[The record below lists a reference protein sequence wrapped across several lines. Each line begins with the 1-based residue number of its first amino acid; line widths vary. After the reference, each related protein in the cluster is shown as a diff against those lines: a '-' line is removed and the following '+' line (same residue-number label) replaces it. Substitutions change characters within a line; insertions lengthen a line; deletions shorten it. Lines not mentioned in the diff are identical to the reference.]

1 VTVKRKHSHPYAV
14 LALAACAVAAV
25 AAAPAVASASP
36 LAASHGAAGQV
47 QDPIPIAPNEFFSG
61 YVNGHPPGQ
70 AIIYTDCFGPI
81 TPGETGHP
89 LGDQT
94 IEVEPANGTV
104 SAIDL
109 GYTGTEAHGIV
120 ATLGPSTASNSIIA
134 DFTSYYVID
143 YMATTI
149 TVPCSGS
156 GVVRFTPLPAS
167 STASPA
173 SLDVTFES
181 QP

>member
-1 VTVKRKHSHPYAV
+1 MTVKRKLSHPCAV
-14 LALAACAVAAV
+14 LALAACAVAA
-25 AAAPAVASASP
+25 APAVASGSP
-36 LAASHGAAGQV
+36 LAASRGAAGPV
-47 QDPIPIAPNEFFSG
+47 QDPVPIEPNEFFSG

-104 SAIDL
+104 SAVDL
-109 GYTGTEAHGIV
+109 GYTGTEAHSIV
-120 ATLGPSTASNSIIA
+120 ANLGPSAASNSIIA

-143 YMATTI
+143 YIPTTI

-156 GVVRFTPLPAS
+156 RFVSFTPLPAS
-167 STASPA
+167 STASSA
-173 SLDVTFES
+173 NLDVTFES